1 MVRRRVWFVGVSTSG
16 SSAIALFPGWCAALG
31 IDAELVPVD
40 LPIGAPAKA
49 YRQLV
54 GDLGADQE
62 AAGAVVTTHKVAMF
76 ETSADLFVSRDRS
89 VDLFEEI
96 SCVTAGGGGLGAN
109 TIDPVSVART
119 LSEILPRPVDE
130 ASALVFGAGG
140 AGTAVS
146 AALLTDRTSTWNVTL
161 TDTVDSRLARAERI
175 FSALSVQDRA
185 TLVRASGS
193 EDNDDALS
201 KAPPGSFVVNATG
214 IGKDV
219 RWCGISTTEV
229 NSRSSIKLGSRRAT
243 AAFGWRTA
251 GGCSSTAGPRA
262 WVRSSVERWRWRH
275 SRSPPLG
282 RGILDIT
289 PSSSPSTGAAGPG
302 RT

>member
-54 GDLGADQE
+54 GDLGADEE
-62 AAGAVVTTHKVAMF
+62 AAGAVVTTHKVALF

-109 TIDPVSVART
+109 TIDPASVVRT
-119 LSEILPRPVDE
+119 LSEMLPRPVDE
-130 ASALVFGAGG
+130 ASSLVFGAGG

-161 TDTVDSRLARAERI
+161 TDTVDSRLARAERTL
-175 FSALSVQDRA
+175 SALSVRDRA
-185 TLVRASGS
+185 TLVRTSGS
-193 EDNDDALS
+193 EDNDHALA
-201 KAPPGSFVVNATG
+201 KASPGSFVVNATG
-214 IGKDV
+214 MGKDV
-219 RWCGISTTEV
+219 PGSPLSGSVSFPKRALVWDLNYRGELTFLDQARTQARDRELRVEDGRRLFVHGWAEGLGQIFGREV
-229 NSRSSIKLGSRRAT
+229 G
-243 AAFGWRTA
+243 
-251 GGCSSTAGPRA
+251 
-262 WVRSSVERWRWRH
+262 VETLDGMRQASRWR
-275 SRSPPLG
+275 
-282 RGILDIT
+282 
-289 PSSSPSTGAAGPG
+289 PSS
-302 RT
+302 

>member
-54 GDLGADQE
+54 ADLGADEE
-62 AAGAVVTTHKVAMF
+62 AAGAVVTTHKVALF

-96 SCVTAGGGGLGAN
+96 SCVSAGGRGLGAN
-109 TIDPVSVART
+109 TIDPASVART

-161 TDTVDSRLARAERI
+161 ADTVDSRLAQAERI

-185 TLVRASGS
+185 TLVRAGGS

-214 IGKDV
+214 MGKDV
-219 RWCGISTTEV
+219 PGSPLSGRVSFPKRALVWDLNYRGELTLLDQARTQARDRGLRVEDGRRLFVHGWAEGLRQIFGREV
-229 NSRSSIKLGSRRAT
+229 A
-243 AAFGWRTA
+243 
-251 GGCSSTAGPRA
+251 
-262 WVRSSVERWRWRH
+262 VET
-275 SRSPPLG
+275 LEE
-282 RGILDIT
+282 
-289 PSSSPSTGAAGPG
+289 SSPWSRDA
-302 RT
+302 

>member
-40 LPIGAPAKA
+40 LAKA

-76 ETSADLFVSRDRS
+76 ETSADLFISRDRS

-109 TIDPVSVART
+109 TIDPASVART

-161 TDTVDSRLARAERI
+161 TDTVDSRLAQAERI

-185 TLVRASGS
+185 TLVRAGGS

-201 KAPPGSFVVNATG
+201 KAPPGSLSSTRRGWGRTSLDLRCLEGCPSPIA
-214 IGKDV
+214 

-229 NSRSSIKLGSRRAT
+229 NSRSSIRLGPRRAT
-243 AAFGWRTA
+243 AAFEWRTA

-262 WVRSSVERWRWRH
+262 CVRSSVERWRWRH
-275 SRSPPLG
+275 SRSPPPG
-282 RGILDIT
+282 RGILDI
-289 PSSSPSTGAAGPG
+289 SP
-302 RT
+302 

>member
-40 LPIGAPAKA
+40 LAKA

-76 ETSADLFVSRDRS
+76 ETSADLFISRDRS

-109 TIDPVSVART
+109 TIDPASVART

-161 TDTVDSRLARAERI
+161 TDTVDSRLAQAERI

-185 TLVRASGS
+185 TLVRAGGS

-214 IGKDV
+214 MGKDV
-219 RWCGISTTEV
+219 PGSPLSGRVSFPNRALVWDLNYRGELTLLDQARTQARDRGLRVEDGRRLFVHGWAEGLRQIFGREV
-229 NSRSSIKLGSRRAT
+229 A
-243 AAFGWRTA
+243 
-251 GGCSSTAGPRA
+251 
-262 WVRSSVERWRWRH
+262 VET
-275 SRSPPLG
+275 LEE
-282 RGILDIT
+282 
-289 PSSSPSTGAAGPG
+289 SSPWS
-302 RT
+302 RDS

>member
-1 MVRRRVWFVGVSTSG
+1 MVRRRVWFVGVST

-49 YRQLV
+49 YRQLLA
-54 GDLGADQE
+54 DLSADEE

-96 SCVTAGGGGLGAN
+96 SCVTAGGGALGAN
-109 TIDPVSVART
+109 TIDPANVART

-146 AALLTDRTSTWNVTL
+146 AALLTDRTATWNVTL

-175 FSALSVQDRA
+175 FSGLSVRDRA

-193 EDNDDALS
+193 EENDDALS
-201 KAPPGSFVVNATG
+201 KTPPGSFVVNATG
-214 IGKDV
+214 MGK
-219 RWCGISTTEV
+219 G
-229 NSRSSIKLGSRRAT
+229 
-243 AAFGWRTA
+243 
-251 GGCSSTAGPRA
+251 RA
-262 WVRSSVERWRWRH
+262 WISAIWKRVLSQTR
-275 SRSPPLG
+275 
-282 RGILDIT
+282 
-289 PSSSPSTGAAGPG
+289 AGVGSQLP
-302 RT
+302 R